1 VDNVIGASEAFCGR
15 NFPREGHN
23 VFSRRNSI
31 AAQNVVEVEEKDE
44 NDPHDNAKIIDC
56 GDEPGAI
63 NDSEEWEAP
72 NISEEFDD
80 DLKDGRVAITRIY

>member
-1 VDNVIGASEAFCGR
+1 M
-15 NFPREGHN
+15 
-23 VFSRRNSI
+23 FSRRNSI
-31 AAQNVVEVEEKDE
+31 AVQNVVEVEEKDE
-44 NDPHDNAKIIDC
+44 NDPRDNAKIIDC

>member
-1 VDNVIGASEAFCGR
+1 
-15 NFPREGHN
+15 
-23 VFSRRNSI
+23 
-31 AAQNVVEVEEKDE
+31 VVEVEEKDE